1 MDVQKLSDAADAF
14 SKKKAAL
21 KQAKDGLEVLLEMQR
36 HADRPDAL
44 GTFTLVVESTPALS
58 FRQPPP
64 LDKLIA
70 GANIAPVLL
79 HQILPL
85 IIAAQQGQVTELEME
100 MQELA
105 NDLVECATA

>member
-1 MDVQKLSDAADAF
+1 MDVQQLSDAADAF

-21 KQAKDGLEVLLEMQR
+21 KQAQEGLAVLLEMQK
-36 HADRPDAL
+36 HADREDAL
-44 GTFTLVVESTPALS
+44 GTFTLVVASSPPLS

-70 GANIAPVLL
+70 SANIAPVLL
-79 HQILPL
+79 HQILP
-85 IIAAQQGQVTELEME
+85 IVITAQQGQVTELEME

-105 NDLVECATA
+105 NLLVECATS